1 MSLLSSA
8 LSIHSSLSLHV
19 SPNWV
24 TILLGIVVLSDSLLL
39 VALLMLVILPI
50 VFTSLQVTNEHLRYL

>member
-8 LSIHSSLSLHV
+8 LSVHSSLSLYD

-24 TILLGIVVLSDSLLL
+24 TMLRGIVVLSDSFLL
-39 VALLMLVILPI
+39 VALLMLVMLPI
-50 VFTSLQVTNEHLRYL
+50 VFTSV

>member
-8 LSIHSSLSLHV
+8 LSIHSSLSLYV

-24 TILLGIVVLSDSLLL
+24 TMLRGIVVLSDSFLL

-50 VFTSLQVTNEHLRYL
+50 VFTSLQVTSEHSRYL